1 MPRRTSQHRDPVQDP
16 NTPQPSPDTPIRWS
30 RIAIALGVVVLG
42 VIVLNTALDWVQNM
56 VGEMKSINQQQVLS
70 SMMIGALILYAI
82 LIACPFMPGIE
93 VGVALLML
101 QGAQIAPF
109 VYLATVTGLM
119 LAYLIGRLVPLA
131 SLSRIFDS
139 LGLTKAAIL
148 IKTIQTTAPED
159 RLAQQR
165 DRLPG
170 WLGKLTVDYRYL
182 TVGLLLNVP
191 GTFAIGG
198 GGGILMVAGI
208 SRLFNG
214 WAMLGTLLIATIPVP
229 LTVWIMGTQI
239 MG

>member
-1 MPRRTSQHRDPVQDP
+1 VPRRTSQHRDPVQDP
-16 NTPQPSPDTPIRWS
+16 NTPQPPPDTPIRWF
-30 RIAIALGVVVLG
+30 RIAVALGLVVLG
-42 VIVLNTALDWVQNM
+42 VIVLNTALSWVQDM
-56 VGEMKSINQQQVLS
+56 VGRMKTTDAQQVMS
-70 SMMIGALILYAI
+70 TMMIGALILYAV

-119 LAYLIGRLVPLA
+119 LAYLLGQLVPLTT
-131 SLSRIFDS
+131 LHHIFCS
-139 LGLTKAAIL
+139 LGLRKAVAL
-148 IKTIQTTAPED
+148 IETMQNTAPED
-159 RLAQQR
+159 RLVQQR
-165 DRLPG
+165 ERLPG

-198 GGGILMVAGI
+198 GGGILMVAGL

-229 LTVWIMGTQI
+229 LTVWILGTQF